1 MNRYE
6 ALYILDAKLE
16 DAVRDAEIEKFSL
29 LVSENGGEVESVVK
43 SAPWGN
49 RRFAYAIDYKN
60 EGFYVLMTFVSKPEF
75 PAELERRMKIADN
88 IVRYKVMRK

>member
-6 ALYILDAKLE
+6 ALYIMDAKLE
-16 DAVRDAEIEKFSL
+16 DAAREAEIEKFSG
-29 LVSENGGEVESVVK
+29 LVAENGGEVESVNK
-43 SAPWGN
+43 WGV
-49 RRFAYAIDYKN
+49 RRLAYPIDYKN
-60 EGFYVLMTFVSKPEF
+60 EGYYVLMTFSAKPEF